1 MAQKVQ
7 LTIDWKWVMYDHKA
21 HAFCFIKG
29 RIKGWGEKAIYNID
43 IFLCINFLTF
53 NEVSKLQSHWLE

>member
-1 MAQKVQ
+1 MAKKVQ

-21 HAFCFIKG
+21 CAFCFIKG

-43 IFLCINFLTF
+43 IFMYKFF
-53 NEVSKLQSHWLE
+53 NI

>member
-21 HAFCFIKG
+21 CAFCFIKG
-29 RIKGWGEKAIYNID
+29 RIKGWGKRQFIILT
-43 IFLCINFLTF
+43 FLCINFLTF
-53 NEVSKLQSHWLE
+53 NEVLQLQSHWLE